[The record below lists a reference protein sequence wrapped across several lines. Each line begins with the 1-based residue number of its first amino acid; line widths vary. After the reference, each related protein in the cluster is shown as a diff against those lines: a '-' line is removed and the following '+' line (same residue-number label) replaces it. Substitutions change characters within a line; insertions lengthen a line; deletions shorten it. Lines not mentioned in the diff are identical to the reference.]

1 MKNVKHIISMS
12 GGKDSLA
19 TRLVAIEKGI
29 EHIAIFADTGN
40 EHQITYDYLDY
51 LREKTGPIVTVKAD
65 FTRLFG
71 VKTKTIDKKWKKEGV
86 SKEIRERA
94 KKMLEKPTGN
104 PFLDLCLY
112 KTRFPST
119 RAAFCSH
126 ELKQE
131 PINDYIATLEYD
143 RLYSWQGVRADESLN
158 RANLPQWERLT
169 SDFIVVRP
177 ILGWSAE
184 RVFKMAKRHGI
195 DPNPLYKLGCGR
207 VGCFPCI
214 NARKEEIRIIADL
227 FPEEIDRI
235 RSWEEMV
242 GQTSKRLSATFFPAD
257 KTPVAGL
264 TRIDDAVAWS
274 KTSRGGRQ
282 QKMFFPP
289 VGQCQSIY
297 GLCE

>member
-1 MKNVKHIISMS
+1 MKKVKHVISMS

-19 TRLVAIEKGI
+19 TRLIAIEKGI

-51 LREKTGPIVTVKAD
+51 LREVTGPIVTVKAD
-65 FTRLFG
+65 FIRLFG
-71 VKTKTIDKKWKKEGV
+71 VKTKTIDTKWKKEGV
-86 SKEIRERA
+86 PLKIRESA
-94 KKMLEKPTGN
+94 KRMLEKPTGN

-119 RAAFCSH
+119 KAAFCSQA
-126 ELKQE
+126 LKQE
-131 PINDYIATLEYD
+131 PINDFVADLEYD
-143 RLYSWQGVRADESLN
+143 RLWSWQGVRADESLS
-158 RANLPQWERLT
+158 RSMLPQIDRLAD
-169 SDFIVVRP
+169 DFLIVRP
-177 ILGWSAE
+177 ILGWSAD
-184 RVFKMAKRHGI
+184 RVFRMAKRHGI
-195 DPNPLYKLGCGR
+195 APNPLYKLGCGR

-214 NARKEEIRIIADL
+214 NARKEEIRIIAEL

-235 RSWEEMV
+235 REWEKMV
-242 GQTSKRLSATFFPAD
+242 GQASKRMSATFFAAT
-257 KTPVAGL
+257 KTPLDGL

-274 KTSRGGRQ
+274 KTSKGGRQ